1 MNMTQTARK
10 RFAWSLAGIIGIG
23 LAITAIAVAPTQGVQ
38 TDGTVIPTARVAQ
51 GDVPVVVHATG
62 EVRPLKVQALV
73 APSVGGPMQIL
84 NIAATGTPVKA
95 GDLIV
100 EFDQSE
106 QQDRLE
112 MATSELAQAEQEIAK
127 MRADAVVQRAQD
139 DVTLLTARF
148 DVRRGELDVQ
158 GAGAGLKS
166 EIDRQK
172 LVLTL
177 EEAKGRLAQLLED
190 LKSRS
195 ASDRASLAVLEEK
208 RNKAKLQMD
217 NAQRNIDNMKLRAPF
232 DGLVA
237 VKDNDM
243 NNAAWAGVV
252 VPEFRAGDT
261 VNPGRPVA
269 EVLHQSGIELIAKVS
284 EYDRAHLNA
293 GQTADVSIHAV
304 QGKTFA
310 ATIKDVAGASRREVW
325 AWNDP
330 TRTFDV
336 SFDVTSRDP
345 RNLQPGLTSQVRV
358 TGAPIKAVQFLP
370 RQALFEQDGKPVVFV
385 RRGRSFEPIEV
396 KVSHRTET
404 HIVVTNL
411 PVGTEVALRNP
422 LAEEKKA
429 GSAGP
434 VQPRA
439 GSVIRA
445 FLRDPEVATQLR
457 SSGSAAGARQPPRPQ
472 AALAADD
479 ARHDFRRRGGR
490 RDAVDRRGRAAAGD
504 GVHRAARRAQRDRR
518 SARDDRSSGVRE
530 SATARRPG

>member
-1 MNMTQTARK
+1 M
-10 RFAWSLAGIIGIG
+10 
-23 LAITAIAVAPTQGVQ
+23 LAIALVIAVIGVAPMQGVQ
-38 TDGTVIPTARVAQ
+38 TDGNVIPTARVVE

-62 EVRPLKVQALV
+62 ELRPMRAQALV

-84 NIAATGTPVKA
+84 SIAATGTPVKA
-95 GDLIV
+95 SDVVV

-106 QQDRLE
+106 QQERLE
-112 MATSELAQAEQEIAK
+112 TATSELAQAEQEIAK
-127 MRADAVVQRAQD
+127 MRADAAVQGAQD
-139 DVTLLTARF
+139 EVALLTARF

-158 GAGAGLKS
+158 GAGAGIKS
-166 EIDRQK
+166 EIDKQK
-172 LVLTL
+172 LILTL
-177 EEAKGRLAQLLED
+177 EEAKGRLAQLQED
-190 LKSRS
+190 LKSR
-195 ASDRASLAVLEEK
+195 AATDRASLAVLEEK

-217 NAQRNIDNMKLRAPF
+217 NAQRNIDNMTLRAPF

-261 VNPGRPVA
+261 VFPGRQIA

-293 GQTADVSIHAV
+293 GQKADVTIHAV
-304 QGKTFA
+304 QGKNLP
-310 ATIKDVAGASRREVW
+310 ATIKAVAGASRREVW

-336 SFDVTSRDP
+336 TFDVTGTDP
-345 RNLQPGLTSQVRV
+345 ASLRPGLTTQVRV
-358 TGAPIKAVQFLP
+358 TGAPIKAARYLP

-385 RRGRSFEPIEV
+385 RQGRSFEPRAVEL
-396 KVSHRTET
+396 SDRTET

-422 LAEEKKA
+422 LADEKKGA

-439 GSVIRA
+439 G
-445 FLRDPEVATQLR
+445 
-457 SSGSAAGARQPPRPQ
+457 G
-472 AALAADD
+472 
-479 ARHDFRRRGGR
+479 
-490 RDAVDRRGRAAAGD
+490 
-504 GVHRAARRAQRDRR
+504 
-518 SARDDRSSGVRE
+518 
-530 SATARRPG
+530 

>member
-1 MNMTQTARK
+1 MNVMTKPNRK
-10 RFAWSLAGIIGIG
+10 RLGWSVA
-23 LAITAIAVAPTQGVQ
+23 AILGMTPVIAAIAVASIPGVQ
-38 TDGTVIPTARVAQ
+38 TEGHVIPTARVAE

-62 EVRPLKVQALV
+62 ELRPLRAQALV
-73 APSVGGPMQIL
+73 APSVGGPMQIVF
-84 NIAATGTPVKA
+84 IATTGTPVKA

-112 MATSELAQAEQEIAK
+112 TAKSELAQAEQEIAK

-148 DVRRGELDVQ
+148 DVRRAELDVE
-158 GAGAGLKS
+158 GSVLHSA
-166 EIDRQK
+166 IDKQK
-172 LVLTL
+172 FLLTL
-177 EEAKGRLAQLLED
+177 EEAKGRLAQLQDD
-190 LKSRS
+190 LKSR
-195 ASDRASLAVLEEK
+195 AATDRASLAVLEEK
-208 RNKAKLQMD
+208 RNKARLQMD

-261 VNPGRPVA
+261 VFPGRQIA
-269 EVLHQSGIELIAKVS
+269 EVLHESGIELIAKVN

-293 GQTADVSIHAV
+293 GQKADVTIHAV
-304 QGKTFA
+304 QGKNLP
-310 ATIKDVAGASRREVW
+310 ATIKAVAGASRREVW
-325 AWNDP
+325 SWNDP

-336 SFDVTSRDP
+336 SFDVTGSHPASLR
-345 RNLQPGLTSQVRV
+345 PGLTTQVRV
-358 TGAPIKAVQFLP
+358 TGAPIKGAQYLP

-385 RRGRSFEPIEV
+385 RQGRSFEPREV
-396 KVSHRTET
+396 KVSHWTET

-422 LAEEKKA
+422 LADEKKRT
-429 GSAGP
+429 GSGGP

-439 GSVIRA
+439 GA
-445 FLRDPEVATQLR
+445 
-457 SSGSAAGARQPPRPQ
+457 
-472 AALAADD
+472 
-479 ARHDFRRRGGR
+479 
-490 RDAVDRRGRAAAGD
+490 
-504 GVHRAARRAQRDRR
+504 
-518 SARDDRSSGVRE
+518 
-530 SATARRPG
+530 